1 MTFTPEDNAES
12 RNSTVSAAVVP
23 SGTSNETTAVMELPG
38 LIRTLDA
45 LAQTAAMLSG
55 LK

>member
-1 MTFTPEDNAES
+1 VA
-12 RNSTVSAAVVP
+12 P

-45 LAQTAAMLSG
+45 PAQTAAILSG
-55 LK
+55 MK